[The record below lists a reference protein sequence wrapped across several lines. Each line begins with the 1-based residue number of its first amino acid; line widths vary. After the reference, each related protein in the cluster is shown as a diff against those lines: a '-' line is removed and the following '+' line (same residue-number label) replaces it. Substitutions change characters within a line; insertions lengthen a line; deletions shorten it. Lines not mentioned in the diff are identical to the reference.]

1 MHQQNE
7 HLLTSDSLQNNCLFV
22 APKLIF
28 HAAQRTRCLTLLLCM
43 PHSSAIQKCIYF
55 SMSISKYSRKSM
67 LYFAAIV
74 IPSPLHGIKVTVD
87 CYIKVVERWQEYFA
101 A

>member
-28 HAAQRTRCLTLLLCM
+28 HAAQRTRCLTLLLFM
-43 PHSSAIQKCIYF
+43 PQCLTHQQFKSVFILVVVFKKIYGILHS
-55 SMSISKYSRKSM
+55 
-67 LYFAAIV
+67 
-74 IPSPLHGIKVTVD
+74 IKVTVELG
-87 CYIKVVERWQEYFA
+87 KG
-101 A
+101 

>member
-1 MHQQNE
+1 
-7 HLLTSDSLQNNCLFV
+7 
-22 APKLIF
+22 
-28 HAAQRTRCLTLLLCM
+28 
-43 PHSSAIQKCIYF
+43 
-55 SMSISKYSRKSM
+55 M